1 MTDPWFRPKSHGY
14 GATPADW
21 RGWAA
26 TAVFAIGLVAAS
38 YLLLGWE
45 PSPGTGAGASRIA
58 VWALAI
64 AVLIAV
70 FVGSARAKTDV
81 QWDWH
86 WGK

>member
-38 YLLLGWE
+38 YLLSGWE
-45 PSPGTGAGASRIA
+45 PSP
-58 VWALAI
+58 
-64 AVLIAV
+64 
-70 FVGSARAKTDV
+70 
-81 QWDWH
+81 
-86 WGK
+86 

>member
-1 MTDPWFRPKSHGY
+1 MTDPWFRPKSYGY

-21 RGWAA
+21 GGWAA
-26 TAVFAIGLVAAS
+26 TAVFAIGLVVSS

-45 PSPGTGAGASRIA
+45 PSPGTGASRIA

-70 FVGSARAKTDV
+70 FVGSARAKTDG
-81 QWDWH
+81 QWDWR